1 MKIQLQR
8 DTMLTSFSLAAMIAP
23 SRSPKEILQYVK
35 IEIRNGQAVIMATD
49 LEVGIRVI
57 MAGVETTEEH
67 LDFVLPV
74 DRFSLILRESKDDTL
89 SLDVKENIVTIDGQ
103 HSHFELPSPN
113 PDEYPTIIGFEESDY
128 VELPRR
134 LLHELIRRTVFAT
147 DTESS
152 RYALG
157 GVLLECD
164 GDTLIGVATDGRRLA
179 KMTGSVKAVGS
190 AGSSGV
196 TAIVPTRAMQ
206 LLERALGDA
215 DGDVQIALR
224 SNDVLVRCD
233 DFVFYSRL
241 VEGRFPKWQ
250 EVFPQ
255 RVDAQSIDIMIG
267 PFYSALRQ
275 ASIVASQESRGIDLT
290 FGNGTLVLSASTSEK
305 GESRV
310 EVPIAYSGPETV
322 VTLDHRYVSDFLRVL
337 DLEHTI
343 KIEFESAESPVLFIA
358 DDSYGYVVM
367 PLSPDR

>member
-8 DTMLTSFSLAAMIAP
+8 DAMLSSFSLAAMVAP

-35 IEIRNGQAVIMATD
+35 IEIRNGKAVIMATD
-49 LEVGIRVI
+49 LEVGIRAT

-67 LDFVLPV
+67 LDLVVPV
-74 DRFSLILRESKDDTL
+74 DRFSLILRESKDEVLT
-89 SLDVKENIVTIDGQ
+89 LDVKDNVVTIEGQ

-113 PDEYPTIIGFEESDY
+113 PDEYPTIIDFTESDY

-164 GDTLIGVATDGRRLA
+164 GDTLVGVATDGRRLA
-179 KMTGSVKAVGS
+179 KMTGPVTTVGS
-190 AGSSGV
+190 VSSGV
-196 TAIVPTRAMQ
+196 MTIIPTRAMQ
-206 LLERALGDA
+206 LLERALGDN
-215 DGDVQIALR
+215 DGDVQVALR
-224 SNDVLVRCD
+224 SNDVLIRCE

-255 RVDAQSIDIMIG
+255 RVDARSTDITIG

-275 ASIVASQESRGIDLT
+275 ASIVASTESRGINLT
-290 FGNGTLVLSASTSEK
+290 FGDGTLVLSASTSEK
-305 GESRV
+305 GDSRV
-310 EVPIAYSGPETV
+310 EVPIAYSGPEIV

-337 DLEHTI
+337 ELEQTI
-343 KIEFESAESPVLFIA
+343 RVEFESAESPVLFIA
-358 DDSYGYVVM
+358 DESYGYVVM